1 MKRQIN
7 NILQGFKDKNILV
20 LGDFMLDV
28 YLDGQCSRLAPEAG
42 VPVLD
47 VTQQTTCLGGAGN
60 VVSNLLKLGSRVN
73 YITILGQDESAR
85 MAITLLRE
93 QNINSLHVHF
103 TELSP
108 TLTKTRL
115 RQDGYC
121 MHRIDVGKKIVVKKE
136 TMTAYLAD
144 IKKAYFKSDAVFI
157 SDYNKGSITYEV
169 LALLRFLKEQ
179 EDKIFAVDC
188 KDYQRYKM
196 LEPTLIKPNYNEA
209 LKIVGEE
216 PEDDRVTQA
225 MRWSEQLW
233 EYSRAH
239 LTALS
244 LDKDGVIFNKGK
256 DVCFHYPVRKVN
268 TVNVAGAG
276 DTLLSALLLAYLSGG
291 SDYESVKIATTAAH
305 ISVQKAGTA
314 HCTLSE
320 LRMGLIDPQDKVIK
334 ELEDLACLSD
344 TIREQRKIVFT
355 NGCFDIFHSGHAQYL
370 RQAKEQGD
378 ILVVG
383 LNNDESVRRLKG
395 AHRPVNRLADRLE
408 VLKQMQCIDYIIPF
422 GNEDNDT
429 PTDVIK
435 ALRPHVFVKGKD
447 YENSTLPESDI
458 LQDLGIETQFISYIP
473 HQSTTKIIER
483 VQEKNTVLF
492 KKIG

>member
-1 MKRQIN
+1 MN

-20 LGDFMLDV
+20 LGDFILDV
-28 YLDGQCSRLAPEAG
+28 YLDGQCNRLAPEAG
-42 VPVLD
+42 APVLD
-47 VTQQTTCLGGAGN
+47 VTQQTICLGGGGN
-60 VVSNLLKLGSRVN
+60 VVSNLRKLGAQVSYVS
-73 YITILGQDESAR
+73 ILGQDESAR

-93 QNINSLHVHF
+93 QGVTLYIHF
-103 TELSP
+103 TELTP

-115 RQDGYC
+115 RQDGHC
-121 MHRIDVGKKIVVKKE
+121 MHRIDIGKKIAIE
-136 TMTAYLAD
+136 PAAMSAYLAD
-144 IKKAYFKSDAVFI
+144 IKTAYLKSDAVFI
-157 SDYNKGSITYEV
+157 SDYNKGSITHEV
-169 LALLRFLKEQ
+169 LKLLLSLKEQ
-179 EDKIFAVDC
+179 EDKVFAVDC

-196 LEPTLIKPNYNEA
+196 LSPTLIKPNYNEA

-216 PEDDRVTQA
+216 PADDRVTQA
-225 MRWSEQLW
+225 MQWSEQLW
-233 EYSRAH
+233 ENTKAH

-244 LDKDGVIFNKGK
+244 LDKDGVVFNKGK

-276 DTLLSALLLAYLSGG
+276 DTLLSTLLLAYLSGA

-305 ISVQKAGTA
+305 ISVQKTSTA
-314 HCTLSE
+314 HCTFSE
-320 LRMGLIDPQDKVIK
+320 LRMGLVDPQDKVVT

-344 TIREQRKIVFT
+344 TIREQKKIVFT

-383 LNNDESVRRLKG
+383 VNTDDSVRRIKG

-422 GNEDNDT
+422 GDEENDT
-429 PTDVIK
+429 PTEVIE
-435 ALRPHVFVKGKD
+435 ALRPHLFVKGED
-447 YENSTLPESDI
+447 YQNSVLPESAI
-458 LQDLGIETQFISYIP
+458 LEKLGVDVQFISYIP

-483 VQEKNTVLF
+483 VQDKNKVLL